1 MKPPRFIMTDK
12 GLILETAIPLSRF
25 QREAARNYAET
36 EYRRRLKGL
45 TGDRRDA
52 LVKVIEALRRGDFM
66 ERAVPANDYDKEVVL
81 YG

>member
-1 MKPPRFIMTDK
+1 MKPPRFIQTDE

-25 QREAARNYAET
+25 QREAARQYAEQ

-45 TGDRRDA
+45 TGDRRAA
-52 LVKVIEALRRGDFM
+52 LVKVIEALRRGDFV
-66 ERAVPANDYDKEVVL
+66 ERAVPAHDCEKEALL